1 MGVRDAKKKN
11 TRKIFLDL
19 LSVRD
24 AWKAIQTLANNY
36 SFFGLFAGK
45 QWMIPVF
52 SLEDIKQNI
61 NIYLQTALIFKKVG
75 PSFQQWITDEIQCLG
90 RGT

>member
-1 MGVRDAKKKN
+1 
-11 TRKIFLDL
+11 
-19 LSVRD
+19 
-24 AWKAIQTLANNY
+24 
-36 SFFGLFAGK
+36 
-45 QWMIPVF
+45 MIPVF